1 MRKLYE
7 TTCSPSSHAIDMTY
21 SREAIAEPQNVPERQ
36 SLEFEK
42 GLHEE
47 KGALVAEGTQV
58 SKTVGTP

>member
-1 MRKLYE
+1 
-7 TTCSPSSHAIDMTY
+7 MTY